1 MAVMERYTYSKQ
13 VNALRIL
20 VLLLPQMHKSLL
32 QRLFT
37 LLHRV
42 TTQVAR
48 NRMSPLALGT
58 VFGPVLVPS
67 VFSES
72 LTMVD
77 GFQNKNSEIL
87 KRGCQDAIT
96 LATRM
101 IVLNNEL
108 FLFPTRLINDIRDN
122 ASSKTPTRHS
132 EAREKR
138 SDSAWCSPYRRGY
151 ASRRSSSPI
160 NTSIRYAHIGYSTPQ
175 MFHDVSNTT
184 AINASPVSTD
194 KINTSSKSS
203 NSNNPKSIWESVF
216 PTLILSRR
224 VSERFEFERSSQT
237 KSFRSTHCICPD
249 GHQTR
254 DLCLANKYVNR
265 CAIGSDIIHK
275 PWEIVLSPPQR
286 DYNTAAPQI
295 LQAGKIPLNV

>member
-1 MAVMERYTYSKQ
+1 MWDQNSMDGKDDKPMNMAVMERYTYSKQ

-20 VLLLPQMHKSLL
+20 ILLLPQMHKSLL

-42 TTQVAR
+42 TTQVER

-67 VFSES
+67 VFYES
-72 LTMVD
+72 LTMAD
-77 GFQNKNSEIL
+77 GFHDKNSEIL

-122 ASSKTPTRHS
+122 ASSRTRTKHS
-132 EAREKR
+132 EVREKR
-138 SDSAWCSPYRRGY
+138 SESAWCSPYRRSY
-151 ASRRSSSPI
+151 TSRRSSSPI

-175 MFHDVSNTT
+175 TSHNVSNTT
-184 AINASPVSTD
+184 AINASPVSTGRM
-194 KINTSSKSS
+194 NTSNKS
-203 NSNNPKSIWESVF
+203 
-216 PTLILSRR
+216 
-224 VSERFEFERSSQT
+224 VSFMV
-237 KSFRSTHCICPD
+237 SFD
-249 GHQTR
+249 
-254 DLCLANKYVNR
+254 
-265 CAIGSDIIHK
+265 
-275 PWEIVLSPPQR
+275 
-286 DYNTAAPQI
+286 
-295 LQAGKIPLNV
+295 